1 MSNTNIYVLLLEE
14 GKYYIGKSNDILKRC
29 IEHFEGSG
37 SCWTKKYK
45 PLKLQKTIEN
55 VSPFEEDKITK
66 EYMLK
71 YGIENVRGGTYTQIE
86 LTENQIQSIN
96 SELRGAMDECLKCG
110 KKGHFIAECVYY
122 KQNKKS
128 HVVSY
133 DDDDDDDDDDYEWVT
148 DDDDHDDNDDS
159 DNNNNSNSNDGIGHV
174 CDKCGKTFKYDCY
187 YYEHIN
193 VCKVGKVGKGDTCF
207 RCGRKG
213 HYAPNCYASSHIK
226 GYYLH

>member
-1 MSNTNIYVLLLEE
+1 MSITNIYVLLLEE
-14 GKYYIGKSNDILKRC
+14 GKYYIGKSNDVFKRC

-86 LTENQIQSIN
+86 LTENQIQSITY
-96 SELRGAMDECLKCG
+96 ELRGAMDECLKCG
-110 KKGHFIAECVYY
+110 KKGHFVAECVYY

-128 HVVSY
+128 RVVSDDDDDDERVT
-133 DDDDDDDDDDYEWVT
+133 DDDDDDDDEWVT
-148 DDDDHDDNDDS
+148 DDDDDDDDNNSDS
-159 DNNNNSNSNDGIGHV
+159 IGYV
-174 CDKCGKTFKYDCY
+174 CDKCGKIIKDEYY
-187 YYEHIN
+187 YYEHIK
-193 VCKVGKVGKGDTCF
+193 VCKVYKGNKCF

-213 HYAPNCYASSHIK
+213 HYATNCYASSHIK

>member
-14 GKYYIGKSNDILKRC
+14 GKYYIGRSNDVFKRC

-55 VSPFEEDKITK
+55 VSPFEEDKMTK

-96 SELRGAMDECLKCG
+96 DEIRGAMDECLKCG
-110 KKGHFIAECVYY
+110 KKGHFVADCVYY
-122 KQNKKS
+122 KQNKKIR
-128 HVVSY
+128 VVSY
-133 DDDDDDDDDDYEWVT
+133 DDDDDDS
-148 DDDDHDDNDDS
+148 DS
-159 DNNNNSNSNDGIGHV
+159 DNDNNSDSIGSV
-174 CDKCGKTFKYDCY
+174 CDKCGKTIKDECY
-187 YYEHIN
+187 YYEHIK
-193 VCKVGKVGKGDTCF
+193 VCKEYKGNKCF

-213 HYAPNCYASSHIK
+213 HYATNCYASSHIK

>member
-1 MSNTNIYVLLLEE
+1 MKGVVPV
-14 GKYYIGKSNDILKRC
+14 GQ
-29 IEHFEGSG
+29 
-37 SCWTKKYK
+37 KKYK

-96 SELRGAMDECLKCG
+96 YELRGAMDECLKCG
-110 KKGHFIAECVYY
+110 KKGHFVAECVYY

-133 DDDDDDDDDDYEWVT
+133 NDDDNDDDGWVT
-148 DDDDHDDNDDS
+148 DDDDEDDDDS
-159 DNNNNSNSNDGIGHV
+159 DNDNNSDNIGYV
-174 CDKCGKTFKYDCY
+174 CDKCGKTIKDECN

-193 VCKVGKVGKGDTCF
+193 VCKVYKGNKCF

-213 HYAPNCYASSHIK
+213 HYATNCYASSHIK

>member
-14 GKYYIGKSNDILKRC
+14 GKYYIGRSNDVFKRC

-55 VSPFEEDKITK
+55 VSPFEEDKMTK

-96 SELRGAMDECLKCG
+96 DEIRGAMDECLKCG
-110 KKGHFIAECVYY
+110 KKGHFVADCVYY
-122 KQNKKS
+122 KQYKKS
-128 HVVSY
+128 RVVSY
-133 DDDDDDDDDDYEWVT
+133 DDDDDDDDDDS
-148 DDDDHDDNDDS
+148 DS
-159 DNNNNSNSNDGIGHV
+159 DNDNNSDSIGSV
-174 CDKCGKTFKYDCY
+174 CDKCGKTIKDECY
-187 YYEHIN
+187 YYEHIK
-193 VCKVGKVGKGDTCF
+193 VCKEYKGNKCF

-213 HYAPNCYASSHIK
+213 HYATNCYASSHIK

>member
-14 GKYYIGKSNDILKRC
+14 GKYYIGRSNDVFKRC

-55 VSPFEEDKITK
+55 VSPFEEDKMTK

-96 SELRGAMDECLKCG
+96 DEIRGAMDECLKCG
-110 KKGHFIAECVYY
+110 KKGHFVADCVYY

-128 HVVSY
+128 RVVSY
-133 DDDDDDDDDDYEWVT
+133 DDDDDDS
-148 DDDDHDDNDDS
+148 DS
-159 DNNNNSNSNDGIGHV
+159 DNDNNSDSIGSV
-174 CDKCGKTFKYDCY
+174 CDKCGKTIKDECY
-187 YYEHIN
+187 YYEHIK
-193 VCKVGKVGKGDTCF
+193 VCKEYKGNKCF

-213 HYAPNCYASSHIK
+213 HYATNCYASSHIK

>member
-14 GKYYIGKSNDILKRC
+14 GKYYIGRSNDVFKRC

-55 VSPFEEDKITK
+55 VSPFEEDKMTK

-96 SELRGAMDECLKCG
+96 DEIRGAMDECLKCG
-110 KKGHFIAECVYY
+110 KKGHFVTECVYY

-128 HVVSY
+128 RVVSY
-133 DDDDDDDDDDYEWVT
+133 DDDDDDG
-148 DDDDHDDNDDS
+148 DS
-159 DNNNNSNSNDGIGHV
+159 DNDNNSDSIGSV
-174 CDKCGKTFKYDCY
+174 CDKCGKTIKDDCY
-187 YYEHIN
+187 YYEHIK
-193 VCKVGKVGKGDTCF
+193 VCKVYKGNKCF

-213 HYAPNCYASSHIK
+213 HYATNCYASSHIK

>member
-14 GKYYIGKSNDILKRC
+14 GKYYIGKSNDVLKRC
-29 IEHFEGSG
+29 IEHFEGTG

-96 SELRGAMDECLKCG
+96 YELRGAMDECLKCG
-110 KKGHFIAECVYY
+110 KKGHFVAECVYY

-133 DDDDDDDDDDYEWVT
+133 NDDNNDDELVTDDDDDDS
-148 DDDDHDDNDDS
+148 DND
-159 DNNNNSNSNDGIGHV
+159 NNSDSSDGIGHV
-174 CDKCGKTFKYDCY
+174 CDKCGKTIKDDCY
-187 YYEHIN
+187 YYEHIS
-193 VCKVGKVGKGDTCF
+193 VCKVGKGGTCF

-213 HYAPNCYASSHIK
+213 HYATNCYASSHIK